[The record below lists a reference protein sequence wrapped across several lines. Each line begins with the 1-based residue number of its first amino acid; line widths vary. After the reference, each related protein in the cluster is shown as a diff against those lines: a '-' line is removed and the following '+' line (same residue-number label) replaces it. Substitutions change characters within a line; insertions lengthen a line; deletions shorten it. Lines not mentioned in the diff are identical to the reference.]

1 MIRLFSVV
9 EPIIAPP
16 ITVTPTTEVH
26 IELRE
31 IDKKEEEELQTF
43 FNVGCECQLQFSEHY
58 IRMIRNDIA
67 ELSREELDL
76 LIMGELMTS
85 LCDGETTA
93 ASKHVPKKR
102 SYSHTY
108 FYHKGEKVHK
118 SNLFKFH
125 MDGCAFR
132 SVKRLSCFS
141 MVSGD
146 FDLMPLNQAI

>member
-1 MIRLFSVV
+1 MKLFSVV
-9 EPIIAPP
+9 EPIISPP
-16 ITVTPTTEVH
+16 ITVTPTTEVQ

-43 FNVGCECQLQFSEHY
+43 FRVGCECQHQCSKQFPQHY
-58 IRMIRNDIA
+58 IRMIRNDMA

-85 LCDGETTA
+85 LHDGETTT

-125 MDGCAFR
+125 
-132 SVKRLSCFS
+132 VVFS
-141 MVSGD
+141 MAVLLDLSKD
-146 FDLMPLNQAI
+146 FLVPPWYREISI